1 MFLKKFLFITIF
13 FSILSCSTVPVSDR
27 KQLTIYPDSILNHQS
42 NTMYYQ
48 LIDEERDQR
57 RLIKMSDDLHKKL
70 NGMAARIEKAVEQYF
85 IIEEKDYSK
94 AKHDYEVNIIK
105 DKRTV
110 NAFAMPTGKIVFY
123 TKIYRIDTIHKNN

>member
-70 NGMAARIEKAVEQYF
+70 NEWLLELKRQLN
-85 IIEEKDYSK
+85 
-94 AKHDYEVNIIK
+94 NIL
-105 DKRTV
+105 
-110 NAFAMPTGKIVFY
+110 
-123 TKIYRIDTIHKNN
+123 